1 MSIAELPPRVT
12 GTPDESAIPAMAH
25 PRAVTL
31 TLEQAAYLAILLLAL
46 VSRLWGLGDR
56 ALHHDETLHAFFSW
70 LIFRGEGYVHDPL
83 LHGPFLYFFGAL
95 IYFLFSV
102 SDATARLGPALF
114 GVALVMMPYLLRREL
129 GRSAALLASLYL
141 LISPAFMYI
150 ARFIRHDPY
159 TILFELLALIG
170 AVRYAT
176 TRRPLWLYV
185 MALALALMFVTM
197 ETFFLYL
204 AIFVPPVALA
214 LFWKVWK
221 PGMAVLAAL
230 GIVVVALVFW
240 LPGYPE
246 RPFPT
251 SDTVNRVAGPYIC
264 PSELQPFPPPNPM
277 RVARPGP
284 IFGWPPLATLDNNY
298 ALCVRHQPDDN
309 FGLYFIK
316 LGEFFGHPAIL
327 SGLVLVPMTL
337 AALWWF
343 VWRRRDTTGMTRW
356 EHARASGDPTVAV
369 FASLAQDR
377 RLLIAGG
384 LFFLIYTLFFTAF
397 LTNTAGVITGTTGS
411 LLYWLA
417 QHEVERGGQ
426 PPHYYAVL
434 LAIYEPLLILWGL
447 AGLVMV
453 GALGWQQRRLTRNR
467 ADSDADGDAAPAR
480 ATPDTA
486 PASSSATVLPFVLAW
501 WSVATFVIYS
511 WAGEKMPWLTVHVAL
526 PLTLL
531 GAWAAGRTLEWWRRA
546 VDDDEAR
553 DGSVVSR
560 IARPF
565 PIFLGVLTV
574 ISAYCLV
581 LLSVTI
587 NDATI
592 NSNPQL
598 AALTPW
604 IAPLWM
610 VLTALLTAGAWML
623 RGRRWALG
631 ALMAG
636 VTLIVAVYTLR
647 SAYQLSFRYGDVP
660 REMMIYTQT
669 SPDVKRVIDRLD
681 EALRRRSNATTAT
694 VWYDNETVWD
704 WYRIRFARTE
714 EQPPQLRRA
723 PGDDVIAVLMLLENY
738 ENDQNRRFLEGFVVQ
753 RYPLRWWFPEE
764 ETYRLPRD
772 WMTAEVTERSSLLM
786 RLLRQPFDPIT
797 SQQFWNYI
805 LYRIPPHPLGSTD
818 FVIAVRPEVAP
829 EIGLGLGGE
838 R

>member
-1 MSIAELPPRVT
+1 MSIAELPPQVT
-12 GTPDESAIPAMAH
+12 APPIDSAASATTR
-25 PRAVTL
+25 PRAATIS
-31 TLEQAAYLAILLLAL
+31 LEHAAYLVILLLA
-46 VSRLWGLGDR
+46 VISRLWGLDNR
-56 ALHHDETLHAFFSW
+56 ALHHDETLHAYFSW
-70 LIFRGEGYVHDPL
+70 LVFRGEGYVHDPL

-102 SDATARLGPALF
+102 SDTTARLGPALF
-114 GVALVMMPYLLRREL
+114 GIALVMLPYLLRREL
-129 GRSAALLASLYL
+129 GRSAALLASTYI

-150 ARFIRHDPY
+150 ARFLRHDPY
-159 TILFELLALIG
+159 TLLFELLALIG

-185 MALALALMFVTM
+185 VALALAFMFVTM
-197 ETFFLYL
+197 ETFFLYM
-204 AIFVPPVALA
+204 AIFAPLVGLA
-214 LFWKVWK
+214 FFWKVWK
-221 PGMAVLAAL
+221 PGAAALAAL
-230 GIVVVALVFW
+230 GVAVVALVFW

-284 IFGWPPLATLDNNY
+284 IFGWPPLATFDNDY

-316 LGEFFGHPAIL
+316 LGEFVNHPAIL
-327 SGLVLVPMTL
+327 TGLAIVPATL
-337 AALWWF
+337 AALWWA
-343 VWRRRDTTGMTRW
+343 VWRRRDVTGATIW
-356 EHARASGDPTVAV
+356 ERACASGDPAVAT
-369 FASLAQDR
+369 FASLGQGR

-384 LFFLIYTLFFTAF
+384 LFFLVYTLFFTAF
-397 LTNTAGVITGTTGS
+397 LTNTAGIITGTTGS

-434 LAIYEPLLILWGL
+434 LAIYEPLLVLWGVIGL
-447 AGLVMV
+447 AMAGT
-453 GALGWQQRRLTRNR
+453 LGWRRLMRRDRHTEPSTNGRE
-467 ADSDADGDAAPAR
+467 SDADAEAASHGVDPA
-480 ATPDTA
+480 AW
-486 PASSSATVLPFVLAW
+486 LPFVLVW
-501 WSVATFVIYS
+501 WSIATFALYS

-531 GAWAAGRTLEWWRRA
+531 GAWAAGRTLEWWRRGIR
-546 VDDDEAR
+546 DEQAH
-553 DGSVVSR
+553 DGSSLSR
-560 IARPF
+560 IVRPF
-565 PIFLGVLTV
+565 PVFLALLTV
-574 ISAYCLV
+574 ISAYCLI
-581 LLSVTI
+581 LITVTI
-587 NDATI
+587 HADT
-592 NSNPQL
+592 QL
-598 AALTPW
+598 AGLTPW
-604 IAPLWM
+604 ITPLWM
-610 VLTALLTAGAWML
+610 ALTALLTAGAWAL

-631 ALMAG
+631 ALAAG
-636 VTLIVAVYTLR
+636 VTLIVAAYTLR
-647 SAYQLSFRYGDVP
+647 SAYQLSFRYGDIP

-681 EALRRRSNATTAT
+681 EALRRRSNAATAT

-704 WYRIRFARTE
+704 WYRIRFARAE
-714 EQPPQLRRA
+714 EQPPLLQRA

-738 ENDQNRRFLEGFVVQ
+738 ANDQNRQFLEGFRVQ

-772 WMTAEVTERSSLLM
+772 WMTAPVTERSSLLM
-786 RLLRQPFDPIT
+786 RVLRQPFDPRT
-797 SQQFWNYI
+797 SQQFWQYI
-805 LYRIPPHPLGSTD
+805 LYRVPPHPLGSTD
-818 FVIAVRPEVAP
+818 FVVAVRPEVAP
-829 EIGLGLGGE
+829 EMGLGFGGE

>member
-1 MSIAELPPRVT
+1 MSIAELPRRVT
-12 GTPDESAIPAMAH
+12 ETPDDSAILAMAH
-25 PRAVTL
+25 PRAATL
-31 TLEQAAYLAILLLAL
+31 TLEQAGYLVIFLLAL
-46 VSRLWGLGDR
+46 ISRLWGLGDR

-70 LIFRGEGYVHDPL
+70 LVFRGEGYVHDPL

-95 IYFLFSV
+95 IYFLFGV
-102 SDATARLGPALF
+102 SDVTARLGPALF
-114 GVALVMMPYLLRREL
+114 GVALVMLPYLLRREL
-129 GRSAALLASLYL
+129 GRSAALLASFYI

-159 TILFELLALIG
+159 TIVFELLALIG

-176 TRRPLWLYV
+176 TRRPLWLYGT
-185 MALALALMFVTM
+185 ALALAFMFVTM

-204 AIFVPPVALA
+204 AIFAPPVVLL

-221 PGMAVLAAL
+221 PG
-230 GIVVVALVFW
+230 IVATVVPGVAIVALVFW
-240 LPGYPE
+240 LPGHPE
-246 RPFPT
+246 RPFPG
-251 SDTVNRVAGPYIC
+251 SDTVNRVAGPYVC
-264 PSELQPFPPPNPM
+264 PSALQPFPPSNPIL
-277 RVARPGP
+277 VERPGP
-284 IFGWPPLATLDNNY
+284 IFGWPPLATVDNNY
-298 ALCVRHQPDDN
+298 ALCVRHQPDDD

-327 SGLVLVPMTL
+327 TGIALVVITSL
-337 AALWWF
+337 ALWYAG
-343 VWRRRDTTGMTRW
+343 WRQRDATGRTRW
-356 EHARASGDPTVAV
+356 ERARMSGDSTVAV

-384 LFFLIYTLFFTAF
+384 LFFLVYALFFTAF

-417 QHEVERGGQ
+417 QHEVERGSQ
-426 PPHYYAVL
+426 PLHYYAVL
-434 LAIYEPLLILWGL
+434 LAIYEPLLVLWGL
-447 AGLVMV
+447 AGLAMV
-453 GALGWQQRRLTRNR
+453 GALGWRWRYHRRDRVEH
-467 ADSDADGDAAPAR
+467 DADRGTAPVHDTAAAPGNS
-480 ATPDTA
+480 TM
-486 PASSSATVLPFVLAW
+486 LPFILAW
-501 WSVATFVIYS
+501 WSLATFVIYS
-511 WAGEKMPWLTVHVAL
+511 WAGEKMPWLVVHVAL
-526 PLTLL
+526 PLTLM
-531 GAWAAGRTLEWWRRA
+531 GAWAAGRALEWWRRA
-546 VDDDEAR
+546 VDDDAR
-553 DGSVVSR
+553 DGSMLSR

-565 PIFLGVLTV
+565 PIFLGVLMV
-574 ISAYCLV
+574 ISAYCLI

-587 NDATI
+587 NNAT
-592 NSNPQL
+592 SGGNPQL
-598 AALTPW
+598 ATLTPW
-604 IAPLWM
+604 IAPLWL
-610 VLTALLTAGAWML
+610 VLTALLTVGAWML
-623 RGRRWALG
+623 HGRRWALG

-636 VTLIVAVYTLR
+636 VTLILAVYTLR
-647 SAYQLSFRYGDVP
+647 SAYQLSFRYGDIP

-681 EALRRRSNATTAT
+681 EALRRRSSATTAT

-704 WYRIRFARTE
+704 WYRIRFARTV
-714 EQPPQLRRA
+714 EQPPQLQRA

-772 WMTAEVTERSSLLM
+772 WITAEVTERSSLLM
-786 RLLRQPFDPIT
+786 RLLRQPFDPVT

-829 EIGLGLGGE
+829 EIGLGIGSE

>member
-12 GTPDESAIPAMAH
+12 APPGDSASPTTTRPQAAT
-25 PRAVTL
+25 VS
-31 TLEQAAYLAILLLAL
+31 LEQAAYLVILLLA
-46 VSRLWGLGDR
+46 VISRMWGLGDR
-56 ALHHDETLHAFFSW
+56 ALHHDETLHAYFAW
-70 LIFRGEGYVHDPL
+70 LIFSGEGYVHDPL

-95 IYFLFSV
+95 IYFFFSV
-102 SDATARLGPALF
+102 GDATARLGPALF
-114 GVALVMMPYLLRREL
+114 GVALVMLPYLLRREL
-129 GRSAALLASLYL
+129 GRSAALLASTYI
-141 LISPAFMYI
+141 LISPAFVYM

-185 MALALALMFVTM
+185 VALALAFMFVTM
-197 ETFFLYL
+197 ETFFLYM
-204 AIFVPPVALA
+204 AIFTPLVALT

-230 GIVVVALVFW
+230 GIAVVALVFW

-284 IFGWPPLATLDNNY
+284 IFGWSPLATFDNDY

-316 LGEFFGHPAIL
+316 LGEFVGHPAIL
-327 SGLVLVPMTL
+327 TGLVLVPTTL
-337 AALWWF
+337 AALWWL
-343 VWRRRDTTGMTRW
+343 VWRRRDATGATVW
-356 EHARASGDPTVAV
+356 ERACASGDATVAT
-369 FASLAQDR
+369 FASLGQDR

-384 LFFLIYTLFFTAF
+384 LFFLVYALFFTAF

-434 LAIYEPLLILWGL
+434 LAIYEPLLIIWGAAGL
-447 AGLVMV
+447 AMAGV
-453 GALGWQQRRLTRNR
+453 LGGRRLLRRNR
-467 ADSDADGDAAPAR
+467 DADSSAHGRETGAHATDASRGDAS
-480 ATPDTA
+480 TPW
-486 PASSSATVLPFVLAW
+486 LPFVLAW
-501 WSVATFVIYS
+501 WSIATFALYS

-531 GAWAAGRTLEWWRRA
+531 GAWAAGRTLAWWRYGIHDERTH
-546 VDDDEAR
+546 DDPIL
-553 DGSVVSR
+553 SR
-560 IARPF
+560 FVRPF
-565 PIFLGVLTV
+565 PIFLALLTV
-574 ISAYCLV
+574 ISVYCLILV
-581 LLSVTI
+581 TVTI
-587 NDATI
+587 HNDT
-592 NSNPQL
+592 QL
-598 AALTPW
+598 AGLTPW

-623 RGRRWALG
+623 RGRRWAIG
-631 ALMAG
+631 ALAAG
-636 VTLIVAVYTLR
+636 VTLIIAMYTLR

-681 EALRRRSNATTAT
+681 EALRRRSSATTAT

-704 WYRIRFARTE
+704 WYNLRFARAE
-714 EQPPQLRRA
+714 EQPPILQRA

-738 ENDQNRRFLEGFVVQ
+738 ENDQNRRFLEGFQVQ

-772 WMTAEVTERSSLLM
+772 WMTAPVSERSSLLM
-786 RLLRQPFDPIT
+786 RMLRQPFAPRT
-797 SQQFWNYI
+797 AQQFWQYI
-805 LYRIPPHPLGSTD
+805 LYRVPPHPLGSTD
-818 FVIAVRPEVAP
+818 FVVAVRPEVAP
-829 EIGLGLGGE
+829 EMGLGFGGE

>member
-1 MSIAELPPRVT
+1 MSIAELPPQVT
-12 GTPDESAIPAMAH
+12 APPGDSVSAATTR
-25 PRAVTL
+25 PRAATVS
-31 TLEQAAYLAILLLAL
+31 LEQAAYLVILLLA
-46 VSRLWGLGDR
+46 VISRLWGLGDR
-56 ALHHDETLHAFFSW
+56 ALHHDETLHAYFSW
-70 LIFRGEGYVHDPL
+70 LVFRGEGYVHDPL

-95 IYFLFSV
+95 IYFFFSV
-102 SDATARLGPALF
+102 SDTTARLGPALF
-114 GVALVMMPYLLRREL
+114 GIALVMLPYLLRREL
-129 GRSAALLASLYL
+129 GRSAALLASSYI

-170 AVRYAT
+170 ALRYAT

-185 MALALALMFVTM
+185 VALALAFMFVTM
-197 ETFFLYL
+197 ETFFLYM
-204 AIFVPPVALA
+204 AIFAPLVALVF
-214 LFWKVWK
+214 FWKVWK
-221 PGMAVLAAL
+221 PGMAILAAL
-230 GIVVVALVFW
+230 GIAVVALVFW
-240 LPGYPE
+240 LPGRPE

-251 SDTVNRVAGPYIC
+251 SDTVNRIAGPYIC

-284 IFGWPPLATLDNNY
+284 IFGWPPLATFDNNY

-316 LGEFFGHPAIL
+316 LGEFVSHPAIL
-327 SGLVLVPMTL
+327 TGLALVPATL
-337 AALWWF
+337 AALWWV
-343 VWRRRDTTGMTRW
+343 VWRRRDATGATIW
-356 EHARASGDPTVAV
+356 ERACASGDAAVAT
-369 FASLAQDR
+369 FASLGQGR

-384 LFFLIYTLFFTAF
+384 LFFLVYTLFFTAF

-426 PPHYYAVL
+426 PRHYYAVL

-447 AGLVMV
+447 IGLAMAGV
-453 GALGWQQRRLTRNR
+453 LGWQRLMRRNR
-467 ADSDADGDAAPAR
+467 DAVSPANGRESGTDAETTSRNADP
-480 ATPDTA
+480 
-486 PASSSATVLPFVLAW
+486 SSWLPFVLAW
-501 WSVATFVIYS
+501 WSIATFMLYS
-511 WAGEKMPWLTVHVAL
+511 WAGEKMPWLTVHLAL

-531 GAWAAGRTLEWWRRA
+531 GAWAAGRTLAWWRRSIN
-546 VDDDEAR
+546 DEQSL
-553 DGSVVSR
+553 DGFSLSQIV
-560 IARPF
+560 RPF
-565 PIFLGVLTV
+565 PVFLALLTI
-574 ISAYCLV
+574 ISVYCL
-581 LLSVTI
+581 LLITVAIHVNT
-587 NDATI
+587 
-592 NSNPQL
+592 QL
-598 AALTPW
+598 AGLTPW
-604 IAPLWM
+604 ITPLWI

-623 RGRRWALG
+623 RGRRWAIG
-631 ALMAG
+631 ALATG

-647 SAYQLSFRYGDVP
+647 SAYQLSFRYGDIP

-704 WYRIRFARTE
+704 WYHIRFARAE
-714 EQPPQLRRA
+714 EQPPLLQRA
-723 PGDDVIAVLMLLENY
+723 PGDDVIAVLMLSENY
-738 ENDQNRRFLEGFVVQ
+738 ANEQNRRFLEGFQVQ

-772 WMTAEVTERSSLLM
+772 WMTAPVDERSSLLM
-786 RLLRQPFDPIT
+786 RMLRQPFNART
-797 SQQFWNYI
+797 SQQFWQYI

-818 FVIAVRPEVAP
+818 FVVAVRPEAAP
-829 EIGLGLGGE
+829 EMGLGFGGE

>member
-1 MSIAELPPRVT
+1 MSIAELPPQVAAPP
-12 GTPDESAIPAMAH
+12 GDSATPATTRPHAAIIS
-25 PRAVTL
+25 
-31 TLEQAAYLAILLLAL
+31 LEQAAYLAILLLA
-46 VSRLWGLGDR
+46 VISRLWGLGDR
-56 ALHHDETLHAFFSW
+56 ALHHDETLHAYFSW
-70 LIFRGEGYVHDPL
+70 LVFRGEGYVHDPL

-95 IYFLFSV
+95 IYFFFSV

-114 GVALVMMPYLLRREL
+114 GIALVMLPYLLRREL
-129 GRSAALLASLYL
+129 GRSAALLASVYI

-185 MALALALMFVTM
+185 VALSLALMFVTM
-197 ETFFLYL
+197 ETFFLYM
-204 AIFVPPVALA
+204 AIFAPLVALVF
-214 LFWKVWK
+214 FWKVWK
-221 PGMAVLAAL
+221 PGAAVLAAL
-230 GIVVVALVFW
+230 GGAVVALVFW

-246 RPFPT
+246 RPFPS

-284 IFGWPPLATLDNNY
+284 IFGWSPLATFDNNY

-316 LGEFFGHPAIL
+316 LGEFVNHPAIL
-327 SGLVLVPMTL
+327 TGLVLVLATL
-337 AALWWF
+337 AALWWV
-343 VWRRRDTTGMTRW
+343 VWRRRDATGATIW
-356 EHARASGDPTVAV
+356 EHACAGGDATVAT
-369 FASLAQDR
+369 FASLGRDR

-384 LFFLIYTLFFTAF
+384 LFFLVYTLFFTAF

-434 LAIYEPLLILWGL
+434 LAIYEPLLIMWGVVGL
-447 AGLVMV
+447 AMAGV
-453 GALGWQQRRLTRNR
+453 LGWRRVMRRNR
-467 ADSDADGDAAPAR
+467 DADSAADGRESGADDER
-480 ATPDTA
+480 
-486 PASSSATVLPFVLAW
+486 ASSGDDPVAWLPLVLAW
-501 WSVATFVIYS
+501 WSIATFALYS

-531 GAWAAGRTLEWWRRA
+531 GAWAAGRVLVWWRRGITA
-546 VDDDEAR
+546 EAER
-553 DGSVVSR
+553 NGFSLSR
-560 IARPF
+560 IVRPF
-565 PIFLGVLTV
+565 PIFLGLLTV
-574 ISAYCLV
+574 ISIYCL
-581 LLSVTI
+581 LLITVTI
-587 NDATI
+587 RADAQ
-592 NSNPQL
+592 P

-610 VLTALLTAGAWML
+610 VLMALLTAGAWVL
-623 RGRRWALG
+623 RGRRWTTG
-631 ALMAG
+631 ALAAG
-636 VTLIVAVYTLR
+636 VTLIVAAYTLR
-647 SAYQLSFRYGDVP
+647 SAYQLSFRYGDIP

-704 WYRIRFARTE
+704 WYHIRFARAE
-714 EQPPQLRRA
+714 EQPPLLQRA

-738 ENDQNRRFLEGFVVQ
+738 ENEQNRRFLEGFLVQ

-772 WMTAEVTERSSLLM
+772 WMTAPVDRQSSLLM
-786 RLLRQPFDPIT
+786 RMLRQPFDPRT
-797 SQQFWNYI
+797 SQQFWQYV
-805 LYRIPPHPLGSTD
+805 LYRVPPHPLGSTD
-818 FVIAVRPEVAP
+818 FVVAVRPEIAP
-829 EIGLGLGGE
+829 EMGLGFGGE

>member
-12 GTPDESAIPAMAH
+12 APPGDSASPTTTRPQAAT
-25 PRAVTL
+25 VS
-31 TLEQAAYLAILLLAL
+31 LEQAAYLVILLLA
-46 VSRLWGLGDR
+46 VISRMWGLGDR
-56 ALHHDETLHAFFSW
+56 ALHHDETLHAYFAW
-70 LIFRGEGYVHDPL
+70 LIFSGEGYVHDPL

-95 IYFLFSV
+95 IYFFFSV
-102 SDATARLGPALF
+102 GDATARLGPALF
-114 GVALVMMPYLLRREL
+114 GVALVMLPYLLRREL
-129 GRSAALLASLYL
+129 GRSAALLASTYI
-141 LISPAFMYI
+141 LISPAFVYM

-185 MALALALMFVTM
+185 VALALAFMFVTM
-197 ETFFLYL
+197 ETFFLYM
-204 AIFVPPVALA
+204 AIFTPLVALT

-230 GIVVVALVFW
+230 GIAVVALVFW

-284 IFGWPPLATLDNNY
+284 IFGWSPLATFDNDY

-316 LGEFFGHPAIL
+316 LGEFVGHPAIL
-327 SGLVLVPMTL
+327 TGLVLVPTTL
-337 AALWWF
+337 AALWWL
-343 VWRRRDTTGMTRW
+343 VWRRRDATGATVW
-356 EHARASGDPTVAV
+356 ERACASGDATVAT
-369 FASLAQDR
+369 FASLGQDR

-384 LFFLIYTLFFTAF
+384 LFFLVYALFFTAF

-434 LAIYEPLLILWGL
+434 LAIYEPLLIIWGAAGL
-447 AGLVMV
+447 AMAGV
-453 GALGWQQRRLTRNR
+453 LGGRRLLHRNR
-467 ADSDADGDAAPAR
+467 DADSSAHGRGTGAHATDASRGDAS
-480 ATPDTA
+480 TPW
-486 PASSSATVLPFVLAW
+486 LPFVLAW
-501 WSVATFVIYS
+501 WSIATFALYS

-531 GAWAAGRTLEWWRRA
+531 GAWAAGRTLAWWRYGIHDERTH
-546 VDDDEAR
+546 DDPIL
-553 DGSVVSR
+553 SR
-560 IARPF
+560 FVRPF
-565 PIFLGVLTV
+565 PIFLALLTV
-574 ISAYCLV
+574 ISVYCLILV
-581 LLSVTI
+581 TVTI
-587 NDATI
+587 HNDT
-592 NSNPQL
+592 QL
-598 AALTPW
+598 AGLTPW

-623 RGRRWALG
+623 RGRRWAIG
-631 ALMAG
+631 ALAAG
-636 VTLIVAVYTLR
+636 VTLIIAMYTLR

-681 EALRRRSNATTAT
+681 EALRRRSSATTAT

-704 WYRIRFARTE
+704 WYNLRFARAE
-714 EQPPQLRRA
+714 EQPPILQRA

-738 ENDQNRRFLEGFVVQ
+738 ENDQNRRFLEGFQVQ

-772 WMTAEVTERSSLLM
+772 WMTAPVSERSSLLM
-786 RLLRQPFDPIT
+786 RMLRQPFAPRT
-797 SQQFWNYI
+797 AQQFWQYI
-805 LYRIPPHPLGSTD
+805 LYRVPPHPLGSTD
-818 FVIAVRPEVAP
+818 FVVAVRPEVAP
-829 EIGLGLGGE
+829 EMGLGFGGE

>member
-12 GTPDESAIPAMAH
+12 APQGDSAAPATTRLHAA
-25 PRAVTL
+25 PI
-31 TLEQAAYLAILLLAL
+31 TLEHAAYLVILLLA
-46 VSRLWGLGDR
+46 VISRLWGLGDR
-56 ALHHDETLHAFFSW
+56 ALHHDETLHAYFSW
-70 LIFRGEGYVHDPL
+70 LVFRGEGYVHDPL
-83 LHGPFLYFFGAL
+83 LHGPFLYFSSAL
-95 IYFLFSV
+95 IYFFFSV

-114 GVALVMMPYLLRREL
+114 GIALVMMPYLLRREL
-129 GRSAALLASLYL
+129 GRGAALLASAYF

-159 TILFELLALIG
+159 TIVFELLALIG

-185 MALALALMFVTM
+185 VALALAFMFVTM
-197 ETFFLYL
+197 ETFFLYV
-204 AIFVPPVALA
+204 AIFAPLVALVF
-214 LFWKVWK
+214 FWKVWR
-221 PGMAVLAAL
+221 PGAAILAAL
-230 GIVVVALVFW
+230 GVAVVALVFW

-246 RPFPT
+246 RPFPS

-277 RVARPGP
+277 LVARPGP
-284 IFGWPPLATLDNNY
+284 IFGWPPLATFDNNY

-316 LGEFFGHPAIL
+316 LGEFVGHPAIL
-327 SGLVLVPMTL
+327 TGLVLVPMTL
-337 AALWWF
+337 TALWWV
-343 VWRRRDTTGMTRW
+343 VWRRRDATGATIW
-356 EHARASGDPTVAV
+356 ERACASGDSTIAT
-369 FASLAQDR
+369 FASLGQGR

-384 LFFLIYTLFFTAF
+384 LFFLVYTLFFTAF

-426 PPHYYAVL
+426 PRHYYAVL

-447 AGLVMV
+447 IGLAMAGV
-453 GALGWQQRRLTRNR
+453 LGWRRLTRR
-467 ADSDADGDAAPAR
+467 SDNGDAPVNGRESGAHAAEASDSNHPA
-480 ATPDTA
+480 AWL
-486 PASSSATVLPFVLAW
+486 SFVLAW
-501 WSVATFVIYS
+501 WSIATFVLYS

-531 GAWAAGRTLEWWRRA
+531 GAWAAGRTLAWWRRGIEEEQA
-546 VDDDEAR
+546 HT
-553 DGSVVSR
+553 GFSVSR
-560 IARPF
+560 IVRPF
-565 PIFLGVLTV
+565 PIFLALMAV
-574 ISAYCLV
+574 ISVYCL
-581 LLSVTI
+581 LLITI
-587 NDATI
+587 VINPDA
-592 NSNPQL
+592 QL
-598 AALTPW
+598 RELTGLTGLAPW
-604 IAPLWM
+604 IAPLWV

-623 RGRRWALG
+623 RGRRWAIG
-631 ALMAG
+631 ALAAG
-636 VTLIVAVYTLR
+636 MTLVVAVYTLR
-647 SAYQLSFRYGDVP
+647 SAYQLSFRYGDIP

-704 WYRIRFARTE
+704 WYHIRFARAE
-714 EQPPQLRRA
+714 EQPPLLQRA
-723 PGDDVIAVLMLLENY
+723 PGDDVAAVLMLLENY
-738 ENDQNRRFLEGFVVQ
+738 ENDQNRRFLEGFQIQ
-753 RYPLRWWFPEE
+753 RHPLRWWFPEE

-786 RLLRQPFDPIT
+786 RMLRQPFDPRT
-797 SQQFWNYI
+797 SEQFWRYM

-818 FVIAVRPEVAP
+818 FVVAVRPDIASEM
-829 EIGLGLGGE
+829 GLGFGGE

>member
-1 MSIAELPPRVT
+1 MSIAELPPQVT
-12 GTPDESAIPAMAH
+12 APSGESTAPATTRSRTA
-25 PRAVTL
+25 TIS
-31 TLEQAAYLAILLLAL
+31 LEHAAYLVILLLA
-46 VSRLWGLGDR
+46 VISRLWGLGDR
-56 ALHHDETLHAFFSW
+56 ALHHDETLHAYFSW
-70 LIFRGEGYVHDPL
+70 LVFRGEGYAHDPL

-114 GVALVMMPYLLRREL
+114 GIALVMLPYLLRREL
-129 GRSAALLASLYL
+129 GRSAALLASTYI

-150 ARFIRHDPY
+150 ARFLRHDPY

-185 MALALALMFVTM
+185 VALALAFMFVTM
-197 ETFFLYL
+197 ETFFLYM
-204 AIFVPPVALA
+204 AIFAPLVALVF
-214 LFWKVWK
+214 FWKVWK
-221 PGMAVLAAL
+221 PGTAIVAAL

-246 RPFPT
+246 RPFPE

-284 IFGWPPLATLDNNY
+284 IFGWPPLATFDNNY

-316 LGEFFGHPAIL
+316 LGEFVSHPAIL
-327 SGLVLVPMTL
+327 TGLVLVPTTL
-337 AALWWF
+337 GALWWV
-343 VWRRRDTTGMTRW
+343 VWRRRDATNTTIW
-356 EHARASGDPTVAV
+356 ERACASGDPTVAT
-369 FASLAQDR
+369 FASLGEGR

-434 LAIYEPLLILWGL
+434 LAIYEPLLILWGVIGL
-447 AGLVMV
+447 AMAGV
-453 GALGWQQRRLTRNR
+453 LGWRRLMRRDHNAASSTNGREFG
-467 ADSDADGDAAPAR
+467 ADAA
-480 ATPDTA
+480 ATSHSAD
-486 PASSSATVLPFVLAW
+486 PASWLPFVLVW
-501 WSVATFVIYS
+501 WSIATFALYS

-531 GAWAAGRTLEWWRRA
+531 GAWAAGRTLDWWRRGI
-546 VDDDEAR
+546 DDGQAPD
-553 DGSVVSR
+553 SFSLSR

-565 PIFLGVLTV
+565 PVFLALLTV
-574 ISAYCLV
+574 ISVYCL
-581 LLSVTI
+581 LLITVTTHT
-587 NDATI
+587 DT
-592 NSNPQL
+592 QL
-598 AALTPW
+598 AGLTPW
-604 IAPLWM
+604 ITPLWI

-623 RGRRWALG
+623 RGRRWAIG
-631 ALMAG
+631 ALAAG
-636 VTLIVAVYTLR
+636 VTLIVAAYTLR
-647 SAYQLSFRYGDVP
+647 SAYQLSFRYGDIP

-681 EALRRRSNATTAT
+681 EALRRRSSATTAT

-704 WYRIRFARTE
+704 WYRIRFARAE
-714 EQPPQLRRA
+714 EQPPILQRA

-738 ENDQNRRFLEGFVVQ
+738 ENEQNRRFLEGFQVQ
-753 RYPLRWWFPEE
+753 RYPLRWWFPED

-772 WMTAEVTERSSLLM
+772 WMTAPVTERSSLLM
-786 RLLRQPFDPIT
+786 RMLRQPFDPRT
-797 SQQFWNYI
+797 SQQFWQYI
-805 LYRIPPHPLGSTD
+805 LYRVPPHPLGSTD
-818 FVIAVRPEVAP
+818 FVVAVRPEVAP
-829 EIGLGLGGE
+829 EMGLGFGGE